1 MVKSL
6 NDTASAGKLDIANKC
21 LFFIF
26 WFAVDF
32 VDLEIVS
39 VILRDSWIYQFFV
52 SSSYHLADYL
62 LFFEGKKNRDRVVVR
77 FLFHLISM
85 KLYIIIIYQDT
96 L

>member
-6 NDTASAGKLDIANKC
+6 NDTASAGKLDIANKW
-21 LFFIF
+21 LFFTF

-52 SSSYHLADYL
+52 SSSYHLADYS
-62 LFFEGKKNRDRVVVR
+62 LFFEGKKIETVVVR
-77 FLFHLISM
+77 FLFHLISL

-96 L
+96 Y

>member
-6 NDTASAGKLDIANKC
+6 NDTASAGKLDIANKW
-21 LFFIF
+21 LFFTF

-52 SSSYHLADYL
+52 SSSYYLADYS

-96 L
+96 Y

>member
-21 LFFIF
+21 LFFFIF

-39 VILRDSWIYQFFV
+39 VILRDSWIYQFFL
-52 SSSYHLADYL
+52 SSSYHLADYS
-62 LFFEGKKNRDRVVVR
+62 LFFEGKK
-77 FLFHLISM
+77 
-85 KLYIIIIYQDT
+85 K
-96 L
+96 

>member
-6 NDTASAGKLDIANKC
+6 NDTASAGKLDIANKW
-21 LFFIF
+21 LFFTF

-52 SSSYHLADYL
+52 SSSYHLADYS

-85 KLYIIIIYQDT
+85 KL
-96 L
+96 